1 VRAGIFRFGFC
12 LNGGGWRK
20 SSSDTFMC
28 GFFDDGFCGGF
39 RGGFGGGGGGFTAG
53 GGGGGGGG
61 GLGKWSLRAT
71 CLWRCRL

>member
-1 VRAGIFRFGFC
+1 MRAGIFRFGFG
-12 LNGGGWRK
+12 LGVGGWRK

-28 GFFDDGFCGGF
+28 GFDDGFCGGF
-39 RGGFGGGGGGFTAG
+39 GFRDGFRGGGFTA